1 MALFKTFDIDQT
13 GSISKENIKQ
23 AFTKF
28 GKNVTDEEIDEIMRE
43 HDTSKGKTITIDEFT
58 AMFGPGTTPVNNA

>member
-1 MALFKTFDIDQT
+1 
-13 GSISKENIKQ
+13 
-23 AFTKF
+23 
-28 GKNVTDEEIDEIMRE
+28 MRE